1 MSGFLNSF
9 IKYLVNTSYMPGNV
23 LENQGYSGKQKQ
35 AQIYCLGVFSLV
47 GKIDV
52 NQIITYLYNFTP
64 K

>member
-1 MSGFLNSF
+1 
-9 IKYLVNTSYMPGNV
+9 MPGNV
-23 LENQGYSGKQKQ
+23 LEYQGHSGKQKQ